1 MTLPA
6 KSHRIRRSRR
16 LLALAGLALLVQT
29 APALAD
35 TRFCGGPAQPT
46 TPDDLDNVEGDLTLQ
61 YVASR
66 PAGPVTCAAG
76 YLLEK
81 CGDHETANK
90 VFDKC
95 IAAGYVGSM
104 IWKALMYENGN
115 GVPKDPVKAT
125 ELLHRAAVSG
135 DPNYAPLGK
144 LHYATALY
152 QGSGVERNVEEAM
165 KWFREAAAEGNEDAR
180 EFLRTGH
187 HTAVRDVNGVG
198 VGPMPGTATAAPSAA
213 PAANAPVAV
222 PAVKARKLEA
232 AADKPTARQPE
243 RAPPPASVEAVPQIE
258 VQGQRLDKVA
268 AEPPPEHEPSFAPWL
283 LVPVLL
289 AFLGGLLRQSRPRR
303 TPVAARPAG
312 LPAVTPPRPAAPA
325 VALRRA

>member
-1 MTLPA
+1 MAIPGSLHP
-6 KSHRIRRSRR
+6 IRRFRPVV
-16 LLALAGLALLVQT
+16 ALAWLALL
-29 APALAD
+29 APAGQAQTD

-46 TPDDLDNVEGDLTLQ
+46 TPDDLANVEGDLTLQ

-135 DPNYAPLGK
+135 DPHYGPLGK
-144 LHYATALY
+144 MHYATALY

-165 KWFREAAAEGNEDAR
+165 KWFREAAAEGNEDAQ

-187 HTAVRDVNGVG
+187 HTAVRDANGVG
-198 VGPMPGTATAAPSAA
+198 VGPMPGAAVTDASPTAS
-213 PAANAPVAV
+213 PVAPQAA

-232 AADKPTARQPE
+232 AAPAAPE
-243 RAPPPASVEAVPQIE
+243 PDVAPPPSATVEAPPQIE
-258 VQGQRLDKVA
+258 VQGQRLDKVEA
-268 AEPPPEHEPSFAPWL
+268 EQPPGNEPPFALWL
-283 LVPVLL
+283 LVPALL
-289 AFLGGLLRQSRPRR
+289 AFLAGLLRQSRPRR
-303 TPVAARPAG
+303 TPAPPRPADRFG
-312 LPAVTPPRPAAPA
+312 TVPPRPAAAA